1 MGVVSRSTN
10 GPGRPRGAAPQIL
23 APVGVDDRPALLPR
37 ESDRLTV
44 LIDRLAA
51 EVVLRHAT
59 GRRVLDLGRGAPE
72 LYDWVVDRVDRLDV
86 VDAVDL
92 GRGGSFRVPLPS
104 ASYDCIYSLRT
115 LPHLGRDPATSQ
127 QALDEA
133 LREVGRLLVPGGVAV
148 LQLDNALSPIGLFHG
163 LRRWGRGKK
172 KEALVVQEVGR
183 GVTRFDVLG
192 RVIERLPESL
202 TPTDLHGLRL
212 VVASPHLL
220 SVPLVGRILSRL
232 EWMVRDQPLLRRF
245 AAHLLLV
252 VRRVTP
258 PRETDPGPV

>member
-1 MGVVSRSTN
+1 MGVVSGSTN
-10 GPGRPRGAAPQIL
+10 GPGRPRGAMPQIL

-44 LIDRLAA
+44 LIDRLAG

-72 LYDWVVDRVDRLDV
+72 LSEWVRDRVDRLDI

-92 GRGGSFRVPLPS
+92 GRGANVRVPLPDG
-104 ASYDCIYSLRT
+104 SYDCIYSMRT
-115 LPHLGRDPATSQ
+115 LPHLGRDADTSAA
-127 QALDEA
+127 ALEQVLA
-133 LREVGRLLVPGGVAV
+133 EVGRLLVPGGVAV
-148 LQLDNALSPIGLFHG
+148 LQLDNARSPIGLFHG
-163 LRRWGRGKK
+163 LRRLSRSLGGKPFVVEGPRG
-172 KEALVVQEVGR
+172 L
-183 GVTRFDVLG
+183 TRFDVLG
-192 RVIERLPESL
+192 RVIERLPSTL

-220 SVPLVGRILSRL
+220 AVPIVGRVLSRL
-232 EWMVRDQPLLRRF
+232 EWTARDQPLLRRF

-252 VRRVTP
+252 LRRLTP
-258 PRETDPGPV
+258 PRELSPGSV